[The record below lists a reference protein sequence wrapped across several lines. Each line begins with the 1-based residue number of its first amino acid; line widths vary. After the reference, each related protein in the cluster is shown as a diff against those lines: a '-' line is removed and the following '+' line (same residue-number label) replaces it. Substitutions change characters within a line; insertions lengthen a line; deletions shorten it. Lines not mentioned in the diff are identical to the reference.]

1 MPTADSG
8 QWALSADSGPSA
20 LARTESGSLGSRT
33 RGGLRWSRTE
43 SGSRCAWPV
52 LRQSVLRR
60 SAPRRSRWRLG
71 VVAYK
76 LSSIAASARSGPTG
90 AAPISCMGKDIELA
104 ILFADVVG
112 STRLY
117 ELMGDLKARD
127 MVAICIDVMRNATE
141 QHQGTVIKTMGDEVM
156 ASFPSAD
163 QALNAAAVM
172 QQQISRH
179 SQLKV
184 EGQPVAIRIGCHFG
198 PVVLENRDVF
208 GATVHTANRMT
219 SQAKAGQIM
228 TTAAMVEKLSP
239 QWRAAVR
246 QVDIA
251 TLKGQG
257 SEVALYEVL
266 WQTED
271 VTSMVPAIALA
282 GRNGP
287 AVRLRLRVQDRDIVL
302 DEQHPAIAIGRA
314 EDNDVVVKGNL
325 ISRLHARI
333 EINRHKFVLID
344 QSTNGTFV
352 QTDDGDEAFVRRD
365 SLQIKGKGL
374 IGLGKLPEA
383 DSPQTIRFV
392 CEDEPR

>member
-1 MPTADSG
+1 
-8 QWALSADSGPSA
+8 
-20 LARTESGSLGSRT
+20 
-33 RGGLRWSRTE
+33 
-43 SGSRCAWPV
+43 
-52 LRQSVLRR
+52 
-60 SAPRRSRWRLG
+60 
-71 VVAYK
+71 
-76 LSSIAASARSGPTG
+76 
-90 AAPISCMGKDIELA
+90 MGKDIELA

-127 MVAICIDVMRNATE
+127 MVATCIEVMRNATE
-141 QHQGTVIKTMGDEVM
+141 QHEGTVIKTMGDEVM
-156 ASFPSAD
+156 SSFPTAD
-163 QALNAAAVM
+163 QALNAAAQM

-208 GATVHTANRMT
+208 GSTVHTANRMT

-228 TTAAMVEKLSP
+228 TTAAMVERLSP
-239 QWRAAVR
+239 QWRAVVR

-282 GRNGP
+282 GRGGP
-287 AVRLRLRVQDRDIVL
+287 AVRLRLRFEDRDIVL
-302 DEQHPAIAIGRA
+302 DEHHPSIAIGRA

-325 ISRLHARI
+325 ISRIHARI

-352 QTDDGDEAFVRRD
+352 QNDDGDEAFVRRD

-374 IGLGKLPEA
+374 IGLGKLPER

-392 CEDEPR
+392 CEET